1 MNKFL
6 RQALVARGYFAPE
19 NGGEGGSGGGGGA
32 AGDENVQSG
41 QSDDASTESEGGQV
55 ADDKEKPVDDKE
67 KPGRKFSD
75 EEAAKLLKENMRRKD
90 ELKKLAEEREQLKN
104 ALAQFDGLD
113 PNDIKKL
120 VTEKQTAEEER
131 LKKAGEW
138 DRLKTQMVEVH
149 NREKQTLAEQLKAK
163 DEELL
168 NLRSTIGELTVGNAF
183 GNSKFI
189 QNDLTIPPN
198 KARALY
204 GSHFEFEEGRI
215 VGYDKPAGAK
225 DRTMLIDGTG
235 DPLPFEEALQKIV
248 QADPDYTSLAKSKI
262 KVGAN
267 SGTKGS
273 DKAPEIK
280 ADVRGVSRIAAG
292 LAKQQ
297 K

>member
-32 AGDENVQSG
+32 VDDNSVKSDQGDDDTQPGKADDGAV
-41 QSDDASTESEGGQV
+41 DDAQGKS
-55 ADDKEKPVDDKE
+55 DE

-235 DPLPFEEALQKIV
+235 DPLAFEEALQKIV

-292 LAKQQ
+292 LAKQ

>member
-32 AGDENVQSG
+32 VDDNSVKSDQGDDDTQPGKADDGAV
-41 QSDDASTESEGGQV
+41 DDAQGKS
-55 ADDKEKPVDDKE
+55 DE